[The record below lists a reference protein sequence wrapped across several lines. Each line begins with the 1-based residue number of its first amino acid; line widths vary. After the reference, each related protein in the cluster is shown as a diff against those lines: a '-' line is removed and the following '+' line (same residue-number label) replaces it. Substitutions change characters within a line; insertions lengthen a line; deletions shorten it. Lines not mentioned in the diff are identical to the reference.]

1 MTNLIETSFWMAN
14 LVQTFSF
21 LFFFSTWFLSEEGT
35 AKFEYWYSSFPL
47 KITKQM
53 VDYDLEANCFNTIWL
68 NLRLND
74 PFLDSE
80 TVVNTKQEFIR
91 ILDLLY
97 RKWVLQS
104 QTNLKNL
111 FVATLS
117 IISVLSTTKLPV

>member
-1 MTNLIETSFWMAN
+1 
-14 LVQTFSF
+14 
-21 LFFFSTWFLSEEGT
+21 
-35 AKFEYWYSSFPL
+35 
-47 KITKQM
+47 M

>member
-1 MTNLIETSFWMAN
+1 
-14 LVQTFSF
+14 
-21 LFFFSTWFLSEEGT
+21 
-35 AKFEYWYSSFPL
+35 
-47 KITKQM
+47 M

-80 TVVNTKQEFIR
+80 TVVNTKQGFIR